1 MTAAN
6 FSLEFQLNISEIKKL
21 NKMYFR
27 HLFRD
32 RVMFCLLALLVFVI
46 CIDYILETDFFNW
59 LLKSL
64 FLVVIFVIIQFSFI
78 DVISKTVFRWTKK
91 LMRLDKFPNRY
102 KLTFTYSDICVKSP
116 LGELTHKWSK
126 IEKVIL
132 TKNFLFF
139 YIKERN
145 GYIISISK
153 KDSDYRKIEELL
165 SFVEKNVIPVIKV

>member
-1 MTAAN
+1 
-6 FSLEFQLNISEIKKL
+6 
-21 NKMYFR
+21 
-27 HLFRD
+27 
-32 RVMFCLLALLVFVI
+32 
-46 CIDYILETDFFNW
+46 
-59 LLKSL
+59 
-64 FLVVIFVIIQFSFI
+64 
-78 DVISKTVFRWTKK
+78 
-91 LMRLDKFPNRY
+91 MRLDKFPNRY